1 MQTIKKTNNM
11 NKIKIQ
17 DLQIHPEL
25 GNLEVS
31 KNQLEKMTYLLR
43 KFGQI
48 QPILIY
54 EKDGNSYVI
63 DGIIRLAAAKHLQWE
78 TIDAMKIDWQ
88 GDEIIQ
94 KRCFSNHSSK
104 RTHWNLAFELNLF
117 MNNLIGKHRGKK
129 RHLQEIVHLLESI
142 KENDKEKVIGDINLL
157 AIEFYGLPFGKSTLR
172 MLMRMYEKHQ
182 DAPQELLDLKLFE
195 KIDNE
200 DISISRAFDL
210 TMGFFETISERG
222 NNALTDVIAYS
233 RNPINGDTKHQV
245 YCHTNEDLS
254 FLEDHSIQ
262 TFITSPGYFGK
273 QAKYSNAEKNF
284 IGTLH
289 GNEKTVEEYIQKE
302 VEVYRGL
309 KSKLK
314 KDGSL
319 FVVIGNAFRGD
330 DNCIPERLVVAMLN
344 DGWHC
349 PSRMLW
355 AKGNQKPQKVLG
367 RLQPV
372 GEHVLHFTLERNHK
386 WREFVNWTDAP
397 IRLGR
402 TTGEDY
408 VDGIK
413 RPGFY
418 LKRPYERFRTF
429 LEEQKFVGVLK
440 QNCFN
445 VDEVIEFGKP
455 EHPCPFPINLAMFLI
470 LMTTDIGDV
479 VGDIYGGIGS
489 TSHAAKILHR
499 NSVSID
505 VDWVSSNYAVNR
517 IASCEHD
524 VLKND
529 ELEELEGIFYSNSIT
544 KVKTAA

>member
-1 MQTIKKTNNM
+1 MKKM
-11 NKIKIQ
+11 KIK

-31 KNQLEKMTYLLR
+31 KNQLEKMAYLLR

-88 GDEIIQ
+88 ADEIIQ

-104 RTHWNLAFELNLF
+104 RTYWNLAFELNLF
-117 MNNLIGKHRGKK
+117 MNNLIGKQKGKK
-129 RHLQEIVHLLESI
+129 RELEEVMCLLENVE
-142 KENDKEKVIGDINLL
+142 ENKLKLIIGDVNLL
-157 AIEFYGLPFGKSTLR
+157 AIEFYGLPFKKSKLR
-172 MLMRMYEKHQ
+172 MLMRMFEKYQ
-182 DAPQELLDLKLFE
+182 DAPKELLDLKLFE

-200 DISISRAFDL
+200 DITIYRAFEL
-210 TMGFFETISERG
+210 TTGFFKTKLEQG
-222 NNALTDVIAYS
+222 KNALTEVIEYS

-254 FLEDHSIQ
+254 FLEDQLVQ

-319 FVVIGNAFRGD
+319 FVVIGDAFRGD
-330 DNCIPERLVVAMLN
+330 NNCIPERLIIAMLN
-344 DGWHC
+344 DGWNC

-355 AKGNQKPQKVLG
+355 VKNQKPQKIHG
-367 RLQPV
+367 RLQPA
-372 GEHVLHFTLERNHK
+372 GEHILHFTLEKEYK
-386 WREFVNWTDAP
+386 WYEFLHWVDKP
-397 IRLGR
+397 IELGR

-408 VDGIK
+408 ADGIK
-413 RPGFY
+413 RPGYY

-429 LEEQKFVGVLK
+429 IQEQKFIGVLK
-440 QNCFN
+440 HNCFN
-445 VDEVIEFGKP
+445 AEEIKEFGKP
-455 EHPCPFPINLAMFLI
+455 NHPCPLPINLAIFLTM
-470 LMTTDIGDV
+470 LTTDIGDV
-479 VGDIYGGIGS
+479 VGDIYGGIG
-489 TSHAAKILHR
+489 TVSHAAKILHR
-499 NSVSID
+499 HSVSID
-505 VDWVSSNYAVNR
+505 VDMVSTDYAVNR
-517 IASCEHD
+517 IKSCDHQIFTQ
-524 VLKND
+524 
-529 ELEELEGIFYSNSIT
+529 EEIEVVEDMFTSLT
-544 KVKTAA
+544 KRKVRTAA